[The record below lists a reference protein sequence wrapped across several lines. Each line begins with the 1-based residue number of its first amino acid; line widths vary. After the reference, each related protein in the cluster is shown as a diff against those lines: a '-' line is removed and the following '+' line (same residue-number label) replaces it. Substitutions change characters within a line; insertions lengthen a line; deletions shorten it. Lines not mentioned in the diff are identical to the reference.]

1 MEIKGNQTNPSN
13 NEISSNKVTLSQ
25 FNEETKGLAKESIGS
40 SDFGEAINNT
50 TRKTNVDG
58 RLEYAYSDMRDTEQH
73 PQNRRGAP
81 SLMNEYALVY
91 HPRCNTS
98 NDYFDIANQ
107 SGAFPKHSSID
118 SDGNGVGGR
127 YPRLES
133 LLETHNSEDTP
144 STPYYVSDF
153 LYSKHVSNIPL
164 NHLITLRRYPFPT
177 YDNLTFA
184 DGQQYKP
191 IAQAITYFGEPTGNS
206 LKDIMKITGF
216 LNWKELEADVHDVD
230 GNEKGSGDTP
240 FIPRGAGKLISLLNG
255 KTDLA
260 GRQAA
265 AQEQARLDENYM
277 NKTLGPVNVVNKT
290 HIRDRGLGATQE
302 IDLVFE
308 YDIKSRSSIN
318 PKIAMIDIICNML
331 ALTFNNAKF
340 WGGAN
345 RYFPN
350 HQQFGFIGDQD
361 AFYRGDYGTYID
373 SFIGDIGAAFGNGL
387 DIFKSMI
394 RNVFSGNFKDV
405 FSSIVKGVGVT
416 LLDLKAARSRPQVL
430 GFKALLTGAPMGEWH
445 LTVGNPYNPIAM
457 IGNLICTGYEIEF
470 GETLGADD
478 FPTEIKFTVNL
489 KYGRP
494 RDKGDL
500 ESILNMGM
508 GRVYHSPLGVADATN
523 LSSAT
528 GTIIKPDNK
537 SNFDNKSKKRDETYV
552 KDQPDNSG
560 NGRNGT
566 VDADY
571 YEKLKGSVF

>member
-1 MEIKGNQTNPSN
+1 MEIKGKPTNPVD
-13 NEISSNKVTLSQ
+13 NEETSNKITLTE
-25 FNEETKGLAKESIGS
+25 FNEETKGIARENIGAT
-40 SDFGEAINNT
+40 DFGEALGNT
-50 TRKTNVDG
+50 TRKSGADARIG
-58 RLEYAYSDMRDTEQH
+58 YAYSDLRDTEQH

-81 SLMNEYALVY
+81 ALMNEYALMY
-91 HPRCNTS
+91 HPRCNTA
-98 NDYFDIANQ
+98 NDFFDISDQ
-107 SGAFPKHSSID
+107 SGAFPKHSSVD
-118 SDGNGVGGR
+118 SEGNGVGGR

-133 LLETHNSEDTP
+133 LLETHNPDNSP

-153 LYSKHVSNIPL
+153 LYTKYLNEIPL
-164 NHLITLRRYPFPT
+164 NHLVTLRRFPFPT

-184 DGQQYKP
+184 DGNQYKP
-191 IAQAITYFGEPTGNS
+191 LAQAVTYFGEPTGNS
-206 LKDIMKITGF
+206 LKELMKITGF
-216 LNWKELEADVHDVD
+216 MNWKELEADVHDVD
-230 GNEKGSGDTP
+230 GNEKGSEDTP
-240 FIPRGAGKLISLLNG
+240 FIPRGTGKVISLLNG
-255 KTDLA
+255 KTDLS
-260 GRQAA
+260 GRRQQ
-265 AQEQARLDENYM
+265 AQEQARLDENYA

-308 YDIKSRSSIN
+308 YDIRSRSSIN
-318 PKIAMIDIICNML
+318 PKLAMLDVICNML

-361 AFYRGDYGTYID
+361 AFYRGDYDTYID
-373 SFIGDIGAAFGNGL
+373 SFVGDLGTAFNSGV

-394 RNVFSGNFKDV
+394 RNVFSGNFKDL

-416 LLDLKAARSRPQVL
+416 LLDLKSARSRPQVL
-430 GFKALLTGAPMGEWH
+430 GFKALLTGAPIGEWH
-445 LTVGNPYNPIAM
+445 VTVGNPYNPIAT

-470 GETLGADD
+470 GEMLGADD

-500 ESILNMGM
+500 ESILSMGM
-508 GRVYHSPLGVADATN
+508 GRMYHSPAGIADATN

-528 GTIIKPDNK
+528 GVVIKPDNK
-537 SNFDNKSKKRDETYV
+537 SNFDNKSKTREETYSNG
-552 KDQPDNSG
+552 QPNNATG
-560 NGRNGT
+560 GRTGD
-566 VDADY
+566 VDVDY
-571 YEKLKGSVF
+571 YEKLKGTVF